1 MNLEKIRA
9 KQELENLENK
19 YSFDLIDCKT
29 NLEEF
34 TKEVDILKSEVI

>member
-1 MNLEKIRA
+1 MRA
-9 KQELENLENK
+9 KQELEILENK

-34 TKEVDILKSEVI
+34 TKEIEILKSEVI